1 MNTVSK
7 QCYCKSYQTF

>member
-7 QCYCKSYQTF
+7 DLH